1 MDTRFLIEVTIVLFL
16 FNSSLYAKSGC
27 CSHHG
32 GVAGCNS
39 TTGFNICADGTDS
52 PSCTCGYPSDYNSLN
67 NNYDSNSTTPIQNS
81 IITIHKCTDKKGVV
95 HFSDKNLS
103 PDCK

>member
-1 MDTRFLIEVTIVLFL
+1 MNTRFFIEVTIVVFL
-16 FNSSLYAKSGC
+16 FSSSLYAKSGC

-52 PSCTCGYPSDYNSLN
+52 PSCTCGYPSNYNSFN
-67 NNYDSNSTTPIQNS
+67 NNYDSNSTTAIY
-81 IITIHKCTDKKGVV
+81 KCTDKKGVV
-95 HFSDKNLS
+95 HFSDKKLS
-103 PDCK
+103 LDCKVRQ